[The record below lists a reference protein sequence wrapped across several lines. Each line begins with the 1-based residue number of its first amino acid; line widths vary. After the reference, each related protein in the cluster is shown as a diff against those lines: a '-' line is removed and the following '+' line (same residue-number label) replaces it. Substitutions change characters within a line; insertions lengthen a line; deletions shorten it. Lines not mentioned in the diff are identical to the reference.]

1 MTKKD
6 KRKIVQMILHQ
17 NLEKDEKEDIIDLLA
32 DSSIAID
39 VDKEEERNLTFSEKA
54 ADKISEIAGSW
65 TFIFISII
73 FLIGWMII
81 NTFILKDKE
90 IDPYPYI
97 LLNLILSCISALQA
111 PIIMMSQNRASKKD
125 SLRNQNDY
133 KIDLKSELLLEDLHH
148 KVEVLINNQ
157 NRLLNILDKA
167 ITEEENNW
175 NKNMYMINWC
185 IGDDIM
191 LKECRYLDSEKIINL
206 TLFLTIENEN
216 RYIIDCYDIAR
227 FLKIITENLKK
238 QNLDIIEG
246 REPICQND
254 NFEIYNDEESEST
267 YYLLYPWLD
276 IKAFATSFAG
286 TLSNE
291 VIKACYQDNLYQNLP
306 PRSDEDLEKLNQIYQ
321 KFIDKKEEENTQQ
334 SEIYN
339 YRKKQIIKQRQRIN
353 MSKQKQ

>member
-17 NLEKDEKEDIIDLLA
+17 NLEKQDKEDIIDLLA
-32 DSSIAID
+32 DSSIAVD
-39 VDKEEERNLTFSEKA
+39 VDKEEERNLTFAEKA

-167 ITEEENNW
+167 ITEEESNSQ
-175 NKNMYMINWC
+175 NK
-185 IGDDIM
+185 
-191 LKECRYLDSEKIINL
+191 E
-206 TLFLTIENEN
+206 TT
-216 RYIIDCYDIAR
+216 
-227 FLKIITENLKK
+227 
-238 QNLDIIEG
+238 
-246 REPICQND
+246 
-254 NFEIYNDEESEST
+254 
-267 YYLLYPWLD
+267 
-276 IKAFATSFAG
+276 
-286 TLSNE
+286 
-291 VIKACYQDNLYQNLP
+291 
-306 PRSDEDLEKLNQIYQ
+306 
-321 KFIDKKEEENTQQ
+321 
-334 SEIYN
+334 
-339 YRKKQIIKQRQRIN
+339 
-353 MSKQKQ
+353 

>member
-17 NLEKDEKEDIIDLLA
+17 NLEKQDKEDIIDLLA
-32 DSSIAID
+32 DSSVAID
-39 VDKEEERNLTFSEKA
+39 VDKEEERNLTFAEKM

-73 FLIGWMII
+73 FLVGWMII

-167 ITEEENNW
+167 ITEE
-175 NKNMYMINWC
+175 
-185 IGDDIM
+185 D
-191 LKECRYLDSEKIINL
+191 
-206 TLFLTIENEN
+206 
-216 RYIIDCYDIAR
+216 
-227 FLKIITENLKK
+227 
-238 QNLDIIEG
+238 
-246 REPICQND
+246 ND
-254 NFEIYNDEESEST
+254 KT
-267 YYLLYPWLD
+267 P
-276 IKAFATSFAG
+276 
-286 TLSNE
+286 
-291 VIKACYQDNLYQNLP
+291 
-306 PRSDEDLEKLNQIYQ
+306 
-321 KFIDKKEEENTQQ
+321 
-334 SEIYN
+334 
-339 YRKKQIIKQRQRIN
+339 
-353 MSKQKQ
+353 

>member
-1 MTKKD
+1 MSKKD

-17 NLEKDEKEDIIDLLA
+17 NLEKQDKEDIIDLLA

-39 VDKEEERNLTFSEKA
+39 VDKEEERNLTFAEKA

-148 KVEVLINNQ
+148 KVEVLIVNQ
-157 NRLLNILDKA
+157 NRLLNILDRA
-167 ITEEENNW
+167 ITEE
-175 NKNMYMINWC
+175 
-185 IGDDIM
+185 D
-191 LKECRYLDSEKIINL
+191 
-206 TLFLTIENEN
+206 TNE
-216 RYIIDCYDIAR
+216 D
-227 FLKIITENLKK
+227 T
-238 QNLDIIEG
+238 
-246 REPICQND
+246 
-254 NFEIYNDEESEST
+254 T
-267 YYLLYPWLD
+267 
-276 IKAFATSFAG
+276 
-286 TLSNE
+286 
-291 VIKACYQDNLYQNLP
+291 
-306 PRSDEDLEKLNQIYQ
+306 
-321 KFIDKKEEENTQQ
+321 
-334 SEIYN
+334 
-339 YRKKQIIKQRQRIN
+339 
-353 MSKQKQ
+353 

>member
-17 NLEKDEKEDIIDLLA
+17 NLEKNEKEDIIDLLA

-39 VDKEEERNLTFSEKA
+39 VDKEEERNLTFSEKM

-65 TFIFISII
+65 TFIFISLF

-81 NTFILKDKE
+81 NTYILKDKE

-148 KVEVLINNQ
+148 KVEILINNQ

-167 ITEEENNW
+167 ITEE
-175 NKNMYMINWC
+175 
-185 IGDDIM
+185 
-191 LKECRYLDSEKIINL
+191 
-206 TLFLTIENEN
+206 
-216 RYIIDCYDIAR
+216 
-227 FLKIITENLKK
+227 
-238 QNLDIIEG
+238 
-246 REPICQND
+246 D
-254 NFEIYNDEESEST
+254 N
-267 YYLLYPWLD
+267 
-276 IKAFATSFAG
+276 
-286 TLSNE
+286 
-291 VIKACYQDNLYQNLP
+291 
-306 PRSDEDLEKLNQIYQ
+306 
-321 KFIDKKEEENTQQ
+321 
-334 SEIYN
+334 
-339 YRKKQIIKQRQRIN
+339 
-353 MSKQKQ
+353 

>member
-17 NLEKDEKEDIIDLLA
+17 NLEKQDKEDIIDLLA
-32 DSSIAID
+32 DSSIAVD
-39 VDKEEERNLTFSEKA
+39 VDKEEERNLTFSEKM

-73 FLIGWMII
+73 FLIGWMVI

-97 LLNLILSCISALQA
+97 LLNLILSCVSALQA

-167 ITEEENNW
+167 IAEEENN
-175 NKNMYMINWC
+175 K
-185 IGDDIM
+185 
-191 LKECRYLDSEKIINL
+191 
-206 TLFLTIENEN
+206 TT
-216 RYIIDCYDIAR
+216 
-227 FLKIITENLKK
+227 
-238 QNLDIIEG
+238 
-246 REPICQND
+246 
-254 NFEIYNDEESEST
+254 
-267 YYLLYPWLD
+267 
-276 IKAFATSFAG
+276 
-286 TLSNE
+286 
-291 VIKACYQDNLYQNLP
+291 
-306 PRSDEDLEKLNQIYQ
+306 
-321 KFIDKKEEENTQQ
+321 
-334 SEIYN
+334 
-339 YRKKQIIKQRQRIN
+339 
-353 MSKQKQ
+353 

>member
-65 TFIFISII
+65 TFIFISIV

-175 NKNMYMINWC
+175 NKNMYIINWY
-185 IGDDIM
+185 IGDDIIDIPCM
-191 LKECRYLDSEKIINL
+191 ELCGIVGCPEDAVEEVKKISDFTSAYKGGQGAVRDFIEWIVAEKS
-206 TLFLTIENEN
+206 
-216 RYIIDCYDIAR
+216 A
-227 FLKIITENLKK
+227 
-238 QNLDIIEG
+238 
-246 REPICQND
+246 
-254 NFEIYNDEESEST
+254 
-267 YYLLYPWLD
+267 
-276 IKAFATSFAG
+276 IK
-286 TLSNE
+286 
-291 VIKACYQDNLYQNLP
+291 
-306 PRSDEDLEKLNQIYQ
+306 
-321 KFIDKKEEENTQQ
+321 
-334 SEIYN
+334 
-339 YRKKQIIKQRQRIN
+339 
-353 MSKQKQ
+353 

>member
-1 MTKKD
+1 MTKKV

-65 TFIFISII
+65 TFIFISIV

-167 ITEEENNW
+167 ITEE
-175 NKNMYMINWC
+175 
-185 IGDDIM
+185 D
-191 LKECRYLDSEKIINL
+191 
-206 TLFLTIENEN
+206 
-216 RYIIDCYDIAR
+216 
-227 FLKIITENLKK
+227 
-238 QNLDIIEG
+238 
-246 REPICQND
+246 ND
-254 NFEIYNDEESEST
+254 KT
-267 YYLLYPWLD
+267 
-276 IKAFATSFAG
+276 A
-286 TLSNE
+286 
-291 VIKACYQDNLYQNLP
+291 
-306 PRSDEDLEKLNQIYQ
+306 
-321 KFIDKKEEENTQQ
+321 
-334 SEIYN
+334 
-339 YRKKQIIKQRQRIN
+339 
-353 MSKQKQ
+353 